1 MNAVLTWVFAV
12 LAAILII
19 GLIGYARGPTHHR
32 GNEVGSLSA
41 TTVIVGL

>member
-1 MNAVLTWVFAV
+1 MNSVLAWVFAV

-32 GNEVGSLSA
+32 GDEVGSLSG
-41 TTVIVGL
+41 TSMTVSR